1 MDKKDAIERIDE
13 QINKLKS
20 KAPVKKE
27 EEKTIHDT
35 TTKVFEVEESDTIVF
50 DKDEFI
56 EGGTQ
61 EVNLLEDLLETKK
74 EEVVDVKEEEKVPEK
89 KDKPKKKKSK
99 KPIIIIVI
107 SVLII
112 LILCLFIPSLVNMIN
127 DSKPVKVEGAKK
139 YTEKQKE
146 DIIKKYGEAL
156 ESVIGVYYAKQNVL
170 LEYGDA
176 VKLID
181 FSDEINCDVHE
192 IYKDG
197 KVYLNKCSIN
207 GIKNKYTY
215 GEKQV
220 DVVSS
225 DELLYVY
232 VEKVS
237 KKVSLSQPKGDT
249 YDMYT
254 VHCGS
259 KYSDPE
265 IIGEY
270 VLYYD
275 ADYNLQMKNY
285 KSDEKILKDITY
297 QSVWPIKTGEKKYD
311 SKYIL
316 VKAQGFWG
324 VYDYVTGN
332 QVISPMYT
340 GFLPVVTG
348 GAGDAKSVST
358 VGNNLIVAW
367 NGNNYGVINYVTNR
381 SVISFDYVNIMATGN
396 YIWAV
401 DANGEG
407 FLFDQDGN
415 RLLENKYTKVYDVLF
430 GENVLVLD
438 TEEIKL
444 INVSGTLKHN
454 YGKIDNIGRYD
465 YGVYYNDQ
473 VIFRFINSQSEED
486 CLELIYDIKTKEGS
500 TKSVKCR

>member
-1 MDKKDAIERIDE
+1 MERDDAIERIDE

-20 KAPVKKE
+20 KEPVKKE
-27 EEKTIHDT
+27 EASTSND
-35 TTKVFEVEESDTIVF
+35 TTKVFEVEESDTKVF
-50 DKDEFI
+50 DKDELV
-56 EGGTQ
+56 ESKTE
-61 EVNLLEDLLETKK
+61 EVELLEDLLETKK
-74 EEVVDVKEEEKVPEK
+74 EEVVVDKVVDSKKEI
-89 KDKPKKKKSK
+89 PKKKKSK
-99 KPIIIIVI
+99 KPIVIGVITSLIVL
-107 SVLII
+107 VLCI
-112 LILCLFIPSLVNMIN
+112 FIPSLTSAIG

-139 YTEKQKE
+139 FTEKQKE
-146 DIIKKYGEAL
+146 EIIKKYGEAL
-156 ESVIGVYYAKQNVL
+156 ESVIGVYYSKQNIL
-170 LEYGDA
+170 LEYDDA
-176 VKLID
+176 VKLVEFD
-181 FSDEINCDVHE
+181 EEINCSVHE
-192 IYKDG
+192 IYKNG

-220 DVVSS
+220 DIVSE
-225 DELLYVY
+225 DEKLYVY

-237 KKVSLSQPKGDT
+237 KKASLRQPSGST

-285 KSDEKILKDITY
+285 KSDEKILKDFTY

-316 VKAQGFWG
+316 VKAHGFWG

-367 NGNNYGVINYVTNR
+367 NGNNYGVFNYVTNR

-473 VIFRFINSQSEED
+473 VIFRFFNSQSEED
-486 CLELIYDIKTKEGS
+486 CFELIYDIKTKEGS